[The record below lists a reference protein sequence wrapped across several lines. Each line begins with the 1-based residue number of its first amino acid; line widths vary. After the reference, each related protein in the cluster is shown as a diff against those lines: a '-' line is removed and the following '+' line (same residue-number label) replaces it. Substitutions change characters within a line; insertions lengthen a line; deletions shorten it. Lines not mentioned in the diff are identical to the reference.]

1 MNIERLKNQ
10 LRIDEG
16 VENKIYFINNL
27 PHLGVGHLIT
37 KDDPEYNLLPLLTK
51 GSVSE
56 VKITNK
62 IVDEYFDKD
71 VKIAIDSCKKV
82 FDNWQSLPDEAQQII
97 ANMMFNMG
105 INRFKGFEQFIAA
118 IKKQDYKEAAK
129 EMEDSLWFKD
139 KKRGVGKR
147 AVRLRDRMLIVDHYI

>member
-37 KDDPEYNLLPLLTK
+37 KDDPEYNLLPLLIK

-71 VKIAIDSCKKV
+71 TNIAIDSCKAV
-82 FDNWQSLPDEAQQII
+82 FENLYLLPDEVQEII

-105 INRFKGFEQFIAA
+105 INRFRGFKKFIAA
-118 IKKQDYKEAAK
+118 IEKKDYKLAAN

-147 AVRLRDRMLIVDHYI
+147 AVRLRDRMLIVANS